1 MVVSWVDDYY
11 VICNNDNFYNQFFRK
26 MSKEFDVKDLGT
38 PKQVLQA
45 VIEQGKNSI
54 SVSQERAI
62 TDALK
67 KFGMENCNPASTVLP
82 TSAYK
87 LTKGSGLPPAQYP
100 YLSLLGTL
108 L

>member
-1 MVVSWVDDYY
+1 
-11 VICNNDNFYNQFFRK
+11 

-82 TSAYK
+82 ASAYK
-87 LTKGSGLPPAQYP
+87 LTKGSGIPPTQYAAKVGRSKLLPPVGVA
-100 YLSLLGTL
+100 LHIGELCCSI
-108 L
+108 